1 MEIKQRMSKRFGWL
15 LGVVVLV
22 SIGLLVACGTSYHS
36 ASDGLVVVG
45 SQGSALLQTFSFD
58 LDNGGISSVYNST
71 GGTGSKTCVLPGE
84 PSSIILDPAGAYAY
98 AILNS
103 ATSSLCQNTVTGI
116 QAFKVNSDG
125 TLATVG
131 SPVIDPSPVALAMDS
146 AGKFLFVAEGLG
158 LPAST
163 TGGGVNVYTVSSGSL
178 TAVGGYTV
186 SFPPGAGF
194 LPPDLVALAVTP
206 TVFPAIGL
214 NGQQNS
220 ACSDAGN
227 NPPTSEYLYVVDA
240 SNNDVVWEFSIDSS
254 TGALGNPTT
263 ASVQP
268 FFSVDAV
275 ASGVAVDPCDRFVY
289 VSNKQSNSVS
299 AFTICNG
306 LSTQAPSPNCPTG
319 LDTPYDALV
328 PVSGS
333 PFSITGST
341 SFPGPIL
348 VDPYG
353 NTVYVL
359 GTASNTVSIFRISPV
374 SGSLTAG
381 NPATVATGLMP
392 TSMAIRSDDSWLFV
406 TNFNAGTLS
415 EYSITPAS
423 GGLIP
428 QPPVYTDNYPWG
440 VAVK

>member
-15 LGVVVLV
+15 LGVVVLFA
-22 SIGLLVACGTSYHS
+22 IGLLVACGTSYHS

-58 LDNGGISSVYNST
+58 LDNGSISSVYNST

-131 SPVIDPSPVALAMDS
+131 SPILDPSPLALAMDS
-146 AGKFLFVAEGLG
+146 AGKFLFVAEG
-158 LPAST
+158 
-163 TGGGVNVYTVSSGSL
+163 GGVNVYTISSGTL

-186 SFPPGAGF
+186 SPPPGAAF
-194 LPPDLVALAVTP
+194 QAPDLVALAVTP

-220 ACSDAGN
+220 VCSDAGN
-227 NPPTSEYLYVVDA
+227 NPPTSEYLYAVDA
-240 SNNDVVWEFSIDSS
+240 SNNDVLWEFSVNSS
-254 TGALGNPTT
+254 SGALGNPTSS
-263 ASVQP
+263 SVQP
-268 FFSVDAV
+268 YFSVGAV
-275 ASGVAVDPCDRFVY
+275 ASGIAVDPCDRFVY
-289 VSNKQSNSVS
+289 VSNKQSNSIS

-306 LSTQAPSPNCPTG
+306 LSSQAQAPNCPTG
-319 LDTPYDALV
+319 PGTPYDALV
-328 PVSGS
+328 PVTGS
-333 PFSITGST
+333 PFSVTGST
-341 SFPGPIL
+341 AFPGPLL

-353 NTVYVL
+353 NTLYVL
-359 GTASNTVSIFRISPV
+359 GTTSNTVSIFRISPV

-381 NPATVATGLMP
+381 NPATAATGLMP

-406 TNFNAGTLS
+406 TNFSSGTMS
-415 EYSITPAS
+415 EFSITPAS
-423 GGLIP
+423 GALTP

>member
-15 LGVVVLV
+15 LGAVVLV

-58 LDNGGISSVYNST
+58 LDNGSISSVYNST
-71 GGTGSKTCVLPGE
+71 AGTGAKTCVLPGE

-131 SPVIDPSPVALAMDS
+131 SPVLDPSPLALAMDS
-146 AGKFLFVAEGLG
+146 AGKFLFVAEGG
-158 LPAST
+158 I
-163 TGGGVNVYTVSSGSL
+163 VNVYTVSSGTL
-178 TAVGGYTV
+178 TAVGG
-186 SFPPGAGF
+186 FGPILPPGAGF
-194 LPPDLVALAVTP
+194 LAPDLVALAVTP

-220 ACSDAGN
+220 VCSDVGN
-227 NPPTSEYLYVVDA
+227 SPPTSEYLYVVDA
-240 SNNDVVWEFSIDSS
+240 SNNDVVWEFSVDSS
-254 TGALGNPTT
+254 TGALGNPTN

-268 FFSVDAV
+268 FFPVGAI

-289 VSNKQSNSVS
+289 VSNKQSNSIS

-306 LSTQAPSPNCPTG
+306 LSTQAPSPGCPTG
-319 LDTPYDALV
+319 PGTPYDALV
-328 PVSGS
+328 PITGS
-333 PFSITGST
+333 PFSVTGST
-341 SFPGPIL
+341 DFPGPLL

-353 NTVYVL
+353 NTLYVL
-359 GTASNTVSIFRISPV
+359 GTGSSTVSIFRISPI

-392 TSMAIRSDDSWLFV
+392 TSIAIRSDDSWLFV
-406 TNFNAGTLS
+406 TNFSAGTLS

-428 QPPVYTDNYPWG
+428 QPPVFTDNYPWG

>member
-36 ASDGLVVVG
+36 ASDGLLVVG

-58 LDNGGISSVYNST
+58 LDNGSISSVYNST
-71 GGTGSKTCVLPGE
+71 GGTGAETCVLPGE

-103 ATSSLCQNTVTGI
+103 PTSSLCQNTVTGI

-131 SPVIDPSPVALAMDS
+131 SPVLDPSPIALAMDS

-158 LPAST
+158 AQL
-163 TGGGVNVYTVSSGSL
+163 TGGGVNVYTIASGTL
-178 TAVGGYTV
+178 TAVGGT
-186 SFPPGAGF
+186 FNINLPPGAGF
-194 LPPDLVALAVTP
+194 HGPDLEALAVTP
-206 TVFPAIGL
+206 TVFPSIGL

-220 ACSDAGN
+220 VCSDLGN
-227 NPPTSEYLYVVDA
+227 TPPTSEYLFVADA
-240 SNNDVVWEFSIDSS
+240 SNNNVVWEFSVDSS
-254 TGALGNPTT
+254 TGALGNPTN
-263 ASVQP
+263 SGVQP
-268 FFSVDAV
+268 FFPVGAI

-289 VSNKQSNSVS
+289 VSNKQSNTIS

-319 LDTPYDALV
+319 PGTPYDALV
-328 PVSGS
+328 SVSGS

-341 SFPGPIL
+341 DFPGPLL
-348 VDPYG
+348 VDPFG
-353 NTVYVL
+353 NTLYVL
-359 GTASNTVSIFRISPV
+359 GTGSSSVSIFRISPV

-381 NPATVATGLMP
+381 NPATAATGLMP

-406 TNFNAGTLS
+406 TNFSAGTIS

-423 GGLIP
+423 GALTP
-428 QPPVYTDNYPWG
+428 QPPVFTDNYPWG